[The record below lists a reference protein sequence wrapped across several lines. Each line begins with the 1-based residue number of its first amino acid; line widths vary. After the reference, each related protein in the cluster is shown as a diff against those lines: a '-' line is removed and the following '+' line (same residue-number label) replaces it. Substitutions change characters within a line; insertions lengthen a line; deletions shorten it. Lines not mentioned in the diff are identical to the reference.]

1 MNQQFKVRCFDAKT
15 GTSPELL
22 LMGETEAAVISLAQQ
37 AGLLVMAIEAVAPLA
52 AVLVPSAAPVNA
64 PVMVAQV
71 VKAQVVAQPAL
82 PPFPAKPASPKVPIA
97 VSVAPIAVS
106 VAPIAVS
113 VAPIAV
119 SVAPIAVSV
128 APIAVS
134 VAPIAVSVAP
144 IAVPI
149 ARAPTASSVIR
160 PAVPGPKTAD
170 LPPTPPKRKGHGEN
184 LFPPTGEVIINVVPM
199 LDMTFQLLFFFIITF
214 QAPTGLEAQIPLVL
228 PPPEGQQEAA
238 KDKKDNTDK
247 DIVPTIDSD
256 VIVEVKSLNN
266 PQYPGEMGEVE
277 VSGLAKEIIRPT
289 PGKSL
294 DEGRTEV
301 LARLGETM
309 KQMAQDLKKDK
320 LSLRLKADPG
330 VKWERVIQVADT
342 CRQAKFLGIR
352 FEKPGGS

>member
-82 PPFPAKPASPKVPIA
+82 PPFPAKPASPKVPVA
-97 VSVAPIAVS
+97 VPL
-106 VAPIAVS
+106 
-113 VAPIAV
+113 
-119 SVAPIAVSV
+119 APIAVSV

-199 LDMTFQLLFFFIITF
+199 LDMTLQLLFFFIITF

-238 KDKKDNTDK
+238 KDQKYNTDK

>member
-15 GTSPELL
+15 GTNPEIL
-22 LMGETEAAVISLAQQ
+22 LMGENEAAVMALAQQ
-37 AGLLVMAIEAVAPLA
+37 AGLLVTGIEAVAPLA
-52 AVLVPSAAPVNA
+52 AVVLPSAAPMAAVVLPSAAPVKA
-64 PVMVAQV
+64 PVLVAQV
-71 VKAQVVAQPAL
+71 VNTPVVAYPVS
-82 PPFPAKPASPKVPIA
+82 PSVPAKPPTPKVPVAIPLA
-97 VSVAPIAVS
+97 PVAASSPLVGVPGTRAPAPVSPQRA
-106 VAPIAVS
+106 
-113 VAPIAV
+113 
-119 SVAPIAVSV
+119 
-128 APIAVS
+128 
-134 VAPIAVSVAP
+134 
-144 IAVPI
+144 AVP
-149 ARAPTASSVIR
+149 ATRA
-160 PAVPGPKTAD
+160 GD
-170 LPPTPPKRKGHGEN
+170 LNPPPPKRPKHQEN
-184 LFPPTGEVIINVVPM
+184 LFPPSGEVVINVVPM

-214 QAPTGLEAQIPLVL
+214 QAPSGLEAQIPLAL

-238 KDKKDNTDK
+238 KDKKDQTDK

-294 DEGRTEV
+294 EDGRTEV
-301 LARLGETM
+301 LARLGEAM

>member
-1 MNQQFKVRCFDAKT
+1 M
-15 GTSPELL
+15 
-22 LMGETEAAVISLAQQ
+22 
-37 AGLLVMAIEAVAPLA
+37 
-52 AVLVPSAAPVNA
+52 
-64 PVMVAQV
+64 
-71 VKAQVVAQPAL
+71 
-82 PPFPAKPASPKVPIA
+82 
-97 VSVAPIAVS
+97 APIAVS

-113 VAPIAV
+113 VAPIT
-119 SVAPIAVSV
+119 
-128 APIAVS
+128 
-134 VAPIAVSVAP
+134 
-144 IAVPI
+144 VPI
-149 ARAPTASSVIR
+149 ARAPTAASVIR

>member
-1 MNQQFKVRCFDAKT
+1 MNQQFKVRCYDAKT

-82 PPFPAKPASPKVPIA
+82 PPFPAKPASPKVPVA
-97 VSVAPIAVS
+97 VPL
-106 VAPIAVS
+106 
-113 VAPIAV
+113 
-119 SVAPIAVSV
+119 

-149 ARAPTASSVIR
+149 ARPASSVIR

-214 QAPTGLEAQIPLVL
+214 QAPSGLEAQIPLVL

-266 PQYPGEMGEVE
+266 PQYPGEMGEIE

>member
-1 MNQQFKVRCFDAKT
+1 MNQQFKVRCYDAKT

-82 PPFPAKPASPKVPIA
+82 PPFPAQPASPKVPVA
-97 VSVAPIAVS
+97 VPL
-106 VAPIAVS
+106 
-113 VAPIAV
+113 
-119 SVAPIAVSV
+119 

-149 ARAPTASSVIR
+149 ARAPTAASVIR

-214 QAPTGLEAQIPLVL
+214 QAPSGLEAQIPLVL

-266 PQYPGEMGEVE
+266 PQYPGEMGEIE

>member
-82 PPFPAKPASPKVPIA
+82 PPFPAKPASPKVPVA
-97 VSVAPIAVS
+97 VPLAPIAVS

-119 SVAPIAVSV
+119 SVAPIT
-128 APIAVS
+128 
-134 VAPIAVSVAP
+134 
-144 IAVPI
+144 VPI
-149 ARAPTASSVIR
+149 ARAPTAASVIR

>member
-82 PPFPAKPASPKVPIA
+82 PPFPAKPASPKVPVA
-97 VSVAPIAVS
+97 VPLAPIAVS

-119 SVAPIAVSV
+119 SVAPIT
-128 APIAVS
+128 
-134 VAPIAVSVAP
+134 
-144 IAVPI
+144 VPI
-149 ARAPTASSVIR
+149 ARAPTAASVIR

-277 VSGLAKEIIRPT
+277 VSGLAKEIIRPN
-289 PGKSL
+289 PCKSL

>member
-82 PPFPAKPASPKVPIA
+82 PPFPAKPASPKVPVA
-97 VSVAPIAVS
+97 VPL
-106 VAPIAVS
+106 
-113 VAPIAV
+113 
-119 SVAPIAVSV
+119 APIAVSV

-149 ARAPTASSVIR
+149 ARAPTAASVIR

>member
-15 GTSPELL
+15 GTHPELL
-22 LMGETEAAVISLAQQ
+22 LLGENEASVIALAEQ
-37 AGLLVMAIEAVAPLA
+37 AGLTVTGIEAVVAQV
-52 AVLVPSAAPVNA
+52 AVVVPGSTPVH
-64 PVMVAQV
+64 PQVMVAQV
-71 VKAQVVAQPAL
+71 VKAPIVAQPVA
-82 PPFPAKPASPKVPIA
+82 PSQPAKPPSPK
-97 VSVAPIAVS
+97 
-106 VAPIAVS
+106 
-113 VAPIAV
+113 
-119 SVAPIAVSV
+119 
-128 APIAVS
+128 
-134 VAPIAVSVAP
+134 AP
-144 IAVPI
+144 IAVPL
-149 ARAPTASSVIR
+149 ATPVGSVAPLVIPVSKSPAPSNPVQR
-160 PAVPGPKTAD
+160 PVSPATKTGD
-170 LPPTPPKRKGHGEN
+170 ISPPPKRKKHGEN
-184 LFPPTGEVIINVVPM
+184 LFPPTGEVVINVVPM

-238 KDKKDNTDK
+238 KDKKDKTDK

-277 VSGLAKEIIRPT
+277 VSALAKEIIRPT

-294 DEGRTEV
+294 EDGRNEV
-301 LARLGETM
+301 LVRLGEAM

>member
-1 MNQQFKVRCFDAKT
+1 
-15 GTSPELL
+15 
-22 LMGETEAAVISLAQQ
+22 
-37 AGLLVMAIEAVAPLA
+37 
-52 AVLVPSAAPVNA
+52 
-64 PVMVAQV
+64 MVAQV

-82 PPFPAKPASPKVPIA
+82 PPFPAKPASPKVPVA
-97 VSVAPIAVS
+97 VPLAPIAVS

-119 SVAPIAVSV
+119 SVAPIT
-128 APIAVS
+128 
-134 VAPIAVSVAP
+134 
-144 IAVPI
+144 VPI
-149 ARAPTASSVIR
+149 ARAPTAASVIR

>member
-82 PPFPAKPASPKVPIA
+82 PPFPAKPASPKVPVA
-97 VSVAPIAVS
+97 VPL
-106 VAPIAVS
+106 
-113 VAPIAV
+113 
-119 SVAPIAVSV
+119 

-149 ARAPTASSVIR
+149 ARPASSVIR

>member
-82 PPFPAKPASPKVPIA
+82 PPFPAKPASPKVPVA
-97 VSVAPIAVS
+97 VPL
-106 VAPIAVS
+106 
-113 VAPIAV
+113 
-119 SVAPIAVSV
+119 

>member
-82 PPFPAKPASPKVPIA
+82 PPFPAKPASPKVPVA
-97 VSVAPIAVS
+97 VPLAPIAVS

-128 APIAVS
+128 APMT
-134 VAPIAVSVAP
+134 
-144 IAVPI
+144 VPI
-149 ARAPTASSVIR
+149 ARAPTAASVIR

>member
-1 MNQQFKVRCFDAKT
+1 MNQQFKVRCYDAKT

-82 PPFPAKPASPKVPIA
+82 PPFPAKPASPKVPVA
-97 VSVAPIAVS
+97 VPL
-106 VAPIAVS
+106 
-113 VAPIAV
+113 
-119 SVAPIAVSV
+119 
-128 APIAVS
+128 
-134 VAPIAVSVAP
+134 APIAVSVAP

-149 ARAPTASSVIR
+149 ARAPTAASVIR

-266 PQYPGEMGEVE
+266 PQYPGEMGEIE

>member
-82 PPFPAKPASPKVPIA
+82 PPFPAKPASPKVPVA
-97 VSVAPIAVS
+97 VPL
-106 VAPIAVS
+106 
-113 VAPIAV
+113 APIAV

-149 ARAPTASSVIR
+149 ARAPTAASVIR

>member
-1 MNQQFKVRCFDAKT
+1 MNQQFKVRCYDAKT

-82 PPFPAKPASPKVPIA
+82 PPFPAKPASPKVPVA
-97 VSVAPIAVS
+97 VPL
-106 VAPIAVS
+106 
-113 VAPIAV
+113 
-119 SVAPIAVSV
+119 

-149 ARAPTASSVIR
+149 ARAPTAASVIR

-266 PQYPGEMGEVE
+266 PQYPGEMGEIE

>member
-1 MNQQFKVRCFDAKT
+1 MNQQFKVRCYDAKT

-82 PPFPAKPASPKVPIA
+82 PPFPAKPASPKVPVA
-97 VSVAPIAVS
+97 VPL
-106 VAPIAVS
+106 
-113 VAPIAV
+113 
-119 SVAPIAVSV
+119 

-149 ARAPTASSVIR
+149 ARPASSVIR

>member
-1 MNQQFKVRCFDAKT
+1 MNQQFKVRCYDAKT

-71 VKAQVVAQPAL
+71 VKSQVVAQPAL
-82 PPFPAKPASPKVPIA
+82 PPFPAKPASPKVPVA
-97 VSVAPIAVS
+97 VPL
-106 VAPIAVS
+106 
-113 VAPIAV
+113 
-119 SVAPIAVSV
+119 

-149 ARAPTASSVIR
+149 ARPVAASVIR
-160 PAVPGPKTAD
+160 PAVPGPRTAD

-184 LFPPTGEVIINVVPM
+184 LFPPSGEVIINVVPM

>member
-82 PPFPAKPASPKVPIA
+82 PPFPAKPASPKVPVA
-97 VSVAPIAVS
+97 VPLAPIT
-106 VAPIAVS
+106 
-113 VAPIAV
+113 
-119 SVAPIAVSV
+119 
-128 APIAVS
+128 
-134 VAPIAVSVAP
+134 
-144 IAVPI
+144 VPI
-149 ARAPTASSVIR
+149 ARAPTAASVIR

>member
-1 MNQQFKVRCFDAKT
+1 MNQQFKVRCYDAKT

-82 PPFPAKPASPKVPIA
+82 PPFPAKPASPKVPVA
-97 VSVAPIAVS
+97 VPL
-106 VAPIAVS
+106 
-113 VAPIAV
+113 
-119 SVAPIAVSV
+119 

-149 ARAPTASSVIR
+149 ARPASSVIR

-266 PQYPGEMGEVE
+266 PQYPGEMGEIE

>member
-106 VAPIAVS
+106 VAPIT
-113 VAPIAV
+113 
-119 SVAPIAVSV
+119 
-128 APIAVS
+128 
-134 VAPIAVSVAP
+134 
-144 IAVPI
+144 VPI
-149 ARAPTASSVIR
+149 ARAPTAASVIR
-160 PAVPGPKTAD
+160 PAVPGPRTAD

-228 PPPEGQQEAA
+228 PPPEGQQEAS

>member
-1 MNQQFKVRCFDAKT
+1 MNQQFKVRCYDAKT

-82 PPFPAKPASPKVPIA
+82 PPFPAKPASPKVPVA
-97 VSVAPIAVS
+97 VPL
-106 VAPIAVS
+106 
-113 VAPIAV
+113 
-119 SVAPIAVSV
+119 

-149 ARAPTASSVIR
+149 ARPASSVIR

-170 LPPTPPKRKGHGEN
+170 LPPPPTPPKRKGHGEN
-184 LFPPTGEVIINVVPM
+184 LFPPSGEVIINVVPM

-214 QAPTGLEAQIPLVL
+214 QAPSGLEAQIPLVL

-266 PQYPGEMGEVE
+266 PQYPGEMGEIE

-301 LARLGETM
+301 FARLGETM

>member
-1 MNQQFKVRCFDAKT
+1 MNQQFKVRCYDAKT

-82 PPFPAKPASPKVPIA
+82 PPFPAKPASPKVPVA
-97 VSVAPIAVS
+97 VPL
-106 VAPIAVS
+106 
-113 VAPIAV
+113 
-119 SVAPIAVSV
+119 

-214 QAPTGLEAQIPLVL
+214 QAPSGLEAQIPLVL

-266 PQYPGEMGEVE
+266 PQYPGEMGEIE